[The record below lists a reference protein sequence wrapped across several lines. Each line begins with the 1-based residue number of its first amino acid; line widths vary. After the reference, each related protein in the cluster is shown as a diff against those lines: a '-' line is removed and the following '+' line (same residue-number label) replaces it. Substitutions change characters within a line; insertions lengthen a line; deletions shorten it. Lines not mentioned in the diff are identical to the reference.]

1 MSRAADEISGRGANK
16 LKDFP
21 DTYLDDMEI
30 AGHIN
35 SGECAG
41 TQGFR
46 SNTAI
51 SDQRVSQSV
60 SLNLKNLLIGNAS
73 R

>member
-1 MSRAADEISGRGANK
+1 MSRAADEISGRGTNK

-51 SDQRVSQSV
+51 S
-60 SLNLKNLLIGNAS
+60 N
-73 R
+73 